1 MNSDRGRRKE
11 VEMKEQETKRILE
24 KKKNQKEK
32 KEGLD
37 RKPKREKVNGRN
49 RGVHQQTTLSLPLDR
64 PTLKRLRIE
73 TQAIQVIFSKCVTFM
88 AGASLK
94 VTHIGDWFPSWVYFR
109 RKVQPVIWQT
119 SFFFSLFTGR
129 ILLGDS
135 PTIQL
140 LSYLIFFFS
149 VISICCIILL

>member
-1 MNSDRGRRKE
+1 
-11 VEMKEQETKRILE
+11 
-24 KKKNQKEK
+24 
-32 KEGLD
+32 
-37 RKPKREKVNGRN
+37 
-49 RGVHQQTTLSLPLDR
+49 
-64 PTLKRLRIE
+64 
-73 TQAIQVIFSKCVTFM
+73 M